1 MYVVFTY
8 TTSRNLS
15 TGLMLFFVMDLN
27 TYSDFFL
34 TISKYLKLQNSNH
47 FIHNKD
53 VKLFIT
59 YNNLIATVE

>member
-1 MYVVFTY
+1 MYVVY
-8 TTSRNLS
+8 TFITSRNLS

-47 FIHNKD
+47 FIPNKD